1 MKRLLLLFSFLSM
14 LSFSAIAQKTITG
27 TISDEEG
34 DRLIGATVQVVG
46 TDNVGTVTD
55 VDGIFEVTL
64 PDGFEQI
71 RVSYVGYITQLITV
85 GADQSA
91 LDIVLS
97 TDNEVLDEVVVVAYG
112 RQSERAIVGSVAS
125 LGSDL
130 LSKQQLAS
138 VTAGIQGSVPGVN
151 IISAGGQPGDNPTIR
166 IRGVGSINA
175 SASPLIIV
183 DGAPFN
189 GNINTISA
197 DQIESLNVLKDA
209 SATALYGSRG
219 ANGVILITTK
229 RGQRNTPLHMQFTSS
244 VGSANQAV
252 DYHEF
257 LDLDRYMELNW
268 EAIRNSQAYVNGLSE
283 SEAAQFATDR
293 LISDY
298 LAYNP
303 YTNANPVGTDGRL
316 VTTDKKWNTDWADHI
331 QNKNALR
338 HEHSLNVSG
347 GSDKTAYSF
356 MLNYLSQEGSVQTSD
371 FNRVTGRINLDSEI
385 NSWLTLGLNTFYST
399 QGQNY
404 PEQSGTAY
412 QSAIQWMYNVA
423 PVYPLYRRDQN
434 GELILDGFGEPIFDY
449 GNAVG
454 NQTVN
459 ISRPVLDGENAV
471 GAFTNYITDY
481 KRDNF
486 VANGYGKI
494 NFTEHLSLR
503 SNLVYEKYL
512 FDGYDYVHNEFGYAA
527 NVGGRVAQDRDLTT
541 TMTFINA
548 LNYFN
553 SFGHHNISVDVI
565 QEAYQLEYKTQNSQ
579 GTGFLPNVK
588 VLNGSTTPE
597 NVGGFTL
604 EERLSSYMGRVSYD
618 FRNKYYIEG
627 SYRLDGSSRFNE
639 DVRWGNFYSV
649 GASWIVSDEG
659 FLEGSDFLSYL
670 KLKGSYGELGNNK
683 TLNSSGSENYFPY
696 LQLFTT
702 GWNNG
707 PNTGVLLGS
716 VTDPFLSWEKTAS
729 FNVGAELK
737 FFRDRLE
744 ANVDYYDKESVDL
757 IYSQPLAPSTGNES
771 ITTNVG
777 SLRNYGVEVALT
789 SNNVVRPRFS
799 WTTRLNFSFDHNEI
813 TELTHDS
820 YISGTKRWEV
830 GRSLYE
836 FYIQEWAGVDPQDG
850 YGMWYKDILDSEG
863 NPTGE
868 SETTK
873 VYSEASRN
881 YVGHSSLPD
890 VIGGFS
896 NYMAFGGFDFN
907 FLLNFSF
914 GAYIYDSQYAALMG
928 GFRTPGR
935 TASIDITD
943 RWQNPG
949 DQSDVPLLLASQND
963 FNSTSSRFLFQNDYI
978 RLKALTLGYSLPQN
992 MIARLGM
999 TQLRIYLQGDNLLT
1013 WQTHKGIDPEQ
1024 SLAGTTNYR
1033 SYNQRIVSF
1042 GINLGF

>member
-1 MKRLLLLFSFLSM
+1 MFSFLTM

-27 TISDEEG
+27 TVVDQTG
-34 DRLIGATVQVVG
+34 DRLIGATVQVIGVENTGTITDFDGAFELTLPEG
-46 TDNVGTVTD
+46 TD
-55 VDGIFEVTL
+55 
-64 PDGFEQI
+64 QI
-71 RVSYVGYITQLITV
+71 RISYVGYNAEEVTV
-85 GADQSA
+85 AAEQNTVS
-91 LDIVLS
+91 IVM
-97 TDNEVLDEVVVVAYG
+97 TTNNQVLDEVVVVAYG

-125 LGSDL
+125 LGSDVL
-130 LSKQQLAS
+130 GKQQLAS

-151 IISAGGQPGDNPTIR
+151 VISSGGQPGDNPTIR

-209 SATALYGSRG
+209 SSTALYGSRG

-229 RGQRNTPLHMQFTSS
+229 RGKRNTPLQMQFSSS
-244 VGSANQAV
+244 VGTADQAV

-257 LDLDRYMELNW
+257 LDIDSYMEYNW
-268 EAIRNSQAYVNGLSE
+268 EAVRNTQLYENGATPE
-283 SEAAQFATDR
+283 DAAQFASDR
-293 LISDY
+293 LISDF

-303 YTNANPVGTDGRL
+303 YTTANPVGTDGRL
-316 VTTDKKWNTDWADHI
+316 VNSDKKWNTNWADHI
-331 QNKNALR
+331 QNRNALR
-338 HEHSLNVSG
+338 HEHSLNVTG
-347 GSDKTAYSF
+347 GSEKTAYAF
-356 MLNYLSQEGSVQTSD
+356 MLNYLSQEGSVKTSD
-371 FNRVTGRINLDSEI
+371 FNRITGRINLDSEI
-385 NSWLTLGLNTFYST
+385 NNWLTLGLNSFYST
-399 QGQNY
+399 QKQNY
-404 PEQSGTAY
+404 PEQSGSAY

-434 GELILDGFGEPIFDY
+434 GDLIPDGFGNPIFDY

-459 ISRPVLDGENAV
+459 LNRPVFGGENAV
-471 GAFTNYITDY
+471 GAFTNYIVDRN
-481 KRDNF
+481 RDNF
-486 VANGYGKI
+486 VANGYVKI
-494 NFTEHLSLR
+494 NFTDHLSLR
-503 SNLVYEKYL
+503 SNLAYEKYL

-541 TMTFINA
+541 TKTFINA

-553 SFGHHNISVDVI
+553 SFGDHSISIDAI
-565 QEAYQLEYKTQNSQ
+565 QEAYSLVYKTQSSQ

-597 NVGGFTL
+597 SVGGFTL

-618 FRNKYYIEG
+618 FKNKYYLEG
-627 SYRLDGSSRFNE
+627 SYRLDGSTRFNE

-659 FLEGSDFLSYL
+659 FLEESEFLSYL

-683 TLNSSGSENYFPY
+683 TLYSDGTQNYFPY

-716 VTDPFLSWEKTAS
+716 VTDGFLTWEKTAS
-729 FNVGAELK
+729 FNVGTEMR
-737 FFRDRLE
+737 FFNDRLE
-744 ANVDYYDKESVDL
+744 ANVEYYDKESVDL
-757 IYSQPLAPSTGNES
+757 IYSKPLAPSTGNES

-789 SNNVVRPRFS
+789 SNNVVKSNFN
-799 WTTRLNFSFDHNEI
+799 WYTRLNFSFDHNEI
-813 TELTHDS
+813 TELTQDS

-836 FYIQEWAGVDPQDG
+836 FYLQEWIGVDSEDG
-850 YGMWYKDILDSEG
+850 MGMWNKDILDSEG

-873 VYSEASRN
+873 EYSEASRN
-881 YVGHSSLPD
+881 YIDKSSLPD
-890 VIGGFS
+890 IIGGFS
-896 NYMAFGGFDFN
+896 NYIEVGGFDFN
-907 FLLNFSF
+907 VLFNFSF
-914 GAYIYDSQYAALMG
+914 GAYIYDSQYAALMS
-928 GFRTPGR
+928 GFKSPGR
-935 TASIDITD
+935 TASVDLAN
-943 RWQNPG
+943 RWQQPG
-949 DQSDVPLLLASQND
+949 DVTDVPLLLASQND
-963 FNSTSSRFLFQNDYI
+963 FNSRSSRFLFKNDYV
-978 RLKALTLGYSLPQN
+978 RLKALTLGYSMPQN
-992 MIARLGM
+992 VIQRLGM

-1013 WQTHKGIDPEQ
+1013 YQSHKGIDPEQ